1 VTVTFREW
9 DGNFSKSDGLLTNV
23 TVQEKNLTD
32 KEKSDGKKNQP
43 AGRPKKL
50 RNRKKNLTVQEKIW
64 RSDISPWRPKYF
76 TLTDYFKIL
85 TGHPFQTDS
94 PRPDQKKNYVTNKW
108 AWTIHRESNFIRSL
122 RITQKFQTPQNDLR
136 EQTNNLL
143 EADFLETTSNQFDER
158 INVPKWPISK
168 KVLKIQRLDFEI
180 EMSARAFSFEK
191 IGFQQRLTND
201 S

>member
-1 VTVTFREW
+1 MWRSRKKIWRTR
-9 DGNFSKSDGLLTNV
+9 
-23 TVQEKNLTD
+23 KNRT
-32 KEKSDGKKNQP
+32 GKKISLL
-43 AGRPKKL
+43 GVKK
-50 RNRKKNLTVQEKIW
+50 NYGTGKKNLTVQEKIW

-143 EADFLETTSNQFDER
+143 EADFLETTSKFDER